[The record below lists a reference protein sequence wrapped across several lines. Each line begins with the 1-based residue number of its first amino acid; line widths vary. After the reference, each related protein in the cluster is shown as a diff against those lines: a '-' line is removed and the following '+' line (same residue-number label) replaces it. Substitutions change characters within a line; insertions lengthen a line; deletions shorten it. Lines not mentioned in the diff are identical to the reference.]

1 MFMNKRRKRK
11 RQIFYHH
18 IELVYNNP
26 TLVISEELR
35 QALLNS
41 ASGLEKGDSIAY
53 LAYRLYPFVCDEVLH
68 RKANR
73 NDELLVLKKYL
84 ERKRWRYYWGVIL
97 QVAFTNH

>member
-1 MFMNKRRKRK
+1 MNKRRKRK

-41 ASGLEKGDSIAY
+41 ASGIEKGDSIAY
-53 LAYRLYPFVCDEVLH
+53 LLTDCILLFVMRSYTEKPIATMNCL
-68 RKANR
+68 
-73 NDELLVLKKYL
+73 
-84 ERKRWRYYWGVIL
+84 
-97 QVAFTNH
+97 F

>member
-41 ASGLEKGDSIAY
+41 ASGLEKGD
-53 LAYRLYPFVCDEVLH
+53 DEVLH